1 MRGLPRREYTLDF
14 KHDAVRRAAEL
25 GPCATARE
33 LGLPEQTLRNWIR
46 AGREGRLDEAWRSG
60 AGVTPDRMEQ
70 TRADAEQARQY
81 RRQQLRSVIASAS
94 ASRAA
99 MPSAPPTSTSTASA
113 PGVGASSPASPAPRT
128 QALHSPSLP
137 LPRLHRH

>member
-25 GPCATARE
+25 GLCATARE

-46 AGREGRLDEAWRSG
+46 AGREGRLEEALRSG
-60 AGVTPDRMEQ
+60 ASVTPARMEQ
-70 TRADAEQARQY
+70 TRADAEQARQR
-81 RRQQLRSVIASAS
+81 RRQQLRSVIMSAAGAAGASV
-94 ASRAA
+94 
-99 MPSAPPTSTSTASA
+99 PTASA
-113 PGVGASSPASPAPRT
+113 PSSPPSTART